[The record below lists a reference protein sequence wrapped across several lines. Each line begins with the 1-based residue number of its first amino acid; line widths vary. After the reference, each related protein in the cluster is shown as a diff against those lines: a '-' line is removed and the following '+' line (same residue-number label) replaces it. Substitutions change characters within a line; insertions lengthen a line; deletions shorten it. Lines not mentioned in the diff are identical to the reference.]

1 MEDRDLW
8 EVPEFQ
14 GPWCDLNKASHWAYF
29 FAGKSYITY
38 GFLFLFV
45 FCLGCKEAQD
55 SNCVNI
61 PPSVLGT
68 MLCPLFL
75 MFSDVS
81 LFFFSNLI
89 LFLNFTIL
97 YWFCQISKW
106 IRHRYTCVPHCEP
119 SSVLP
124 PHTIPLMSLLSLF
137 CLPYVHTH
145 TCFFKWPW
153 ILYESEICVKGITLM
168 NLLPWRS
175 SQKYEWGLPEP
186 MDCIW
191 FWILEAQ
198 SNHQLMEL

>member
-1 MEDRDLW
+1 MLVQGSLGQDKWDRTDMRL
-8 EVPEFQ
+8 PAAFFYF
-14 GPWCDLNKASHWAYF
+14 YF
-29 FAGKSYITY
+29 F
-38 GFLFLFV
+38 
-45 FCLGCKEAQD
+45 
-55 SNCVNI
+55 
-61 PPSVLGT
+61 
-68 MLCPLFL
+68 
-75 MFSDVS
+75 
-81 LFFFSNLI
+81 LI

-106 IRHRYTCVPHCEP
+106 ICHRYTCVPHREP
-119 SSVLP
+119 SSLLP

-191 FWILEAQ
+191 FWSIEDIIKETRNTGKNNEIGTERPKLSMLLFNWG
-198 SNHQLMEL
+198 SNLSKVM